1 MKRTTKPLAL
11 LPPPGRQGA
20 RDGGAGGFTLLEL
33 LIVLLLASGLA
44 LVCFNALLADGQ
56 LVGRM
61 ADRWRQRQER
71 ERALDL
77 IRHDLSQGDDVLVNP
92 HEPHPQPYPEHRC
105 SMSRRQ
111 PVLVITTKD
120 GPITY
125 AVGSPPSNIWA
136 SRVLMRCGPAFTK
149 EGVWSTKS
157 ALSRVLIDGLQP
169 PATPWQ
175 QCPVAGGE
183 EVGNSFAL
191 PMSVCKE
198 DETGLVTVRLS
209 QGKEDSTASAVV
221 GLHRLTAA
229 DVPAGG

>member
-1 MKRTTKPLAL
+1 
-11 LPPPGRQGA
+11 
-20 RDGGAGGFTLLEL
+20 
-33 LIVLLLASGLA
+33 
-44 LVCFNALLADGQ
+44 
-56 LVGRM
+56 
-61 ADRWRQRQER
+61 
-71 ERALDL
+71 
-77 IRHDLSQGDDVLVNP
+77 
-92 HEPHPQPYPEHRC
+92 
-105 SMSRRQ
+105 MSRRQ

-175 QCPVAGGE
+175 TCPVAGGE

-191 PMSVCKE
+191 PVSVCKE
-198 DETGLVTVRLS
+198 LKTGLVTVRLS

-229 DVPAGG
+229 DVPADVPAGGNG